1 MLNEEE
7 KQFILYWEANR
18 IRQKKVSKQWLIGL
32 PTGMVFGLPILL
44 NLFSGWDTQI
54 KFMTRGQLNT
64 LLIAVFIIITFI
76 AIFTVKHRWDLNE
89 QHYRELLQKQKK
101 ETATLPD

>member
-1 MLNEEE
+1 
-7 KQFILYWEANR
+7 
-18 IRQKKVSKQWLIGL
+18 
-32 PTGMVFGLPILL
+32 MVFGLPILL